1 MTLQECNPLKLY
13 ICIRLTANPM
23 KFKRKIID
31 SIEEKFFSGKAILL
45 LGPRQVGKTT
55 LLRSILENRKEKY
68 LYLDGDDPTVVDIL
82 ENANTE
88 TLRSL
93 IADNQIVYIDE
104 AQRISKIGIKAKIL
118 VDQFKEVQLLI
129 SGSSSF
135 ELNQQIQEPLTGRKW
150 TFNLWPI
157 SWGEYEK
164 EAGFLKSE
172 QSLENRLIYGF
183 YPDVINQSRQ
193 EEKVLIE
200 LADSYL
206 YKDVLMYGN
215 LKKPKLIQDILKALA
230 YQIGHEVKF
239 KEVAETV
246 GADPKTVASY
256 IEVLEKAFVV
266 FSLSSYSKNLRTEIK
281 TARKI
286 YFYDNGIRNA
296 IIRDFTPLASRQDVG
311 GLWENFLVSERLKR
325 ISYQE
330 SLARS
335 YFWRTKQQQ
344 EIDYVEE
351 LAGRLDAYEFKWNPK
366 RNPTF
371 PKTFTEEYNSN
382 NLLVNRGNFRGFVG
396 D

>member
-1 MTLQECNPLKLY
+1 
-13 ICIRLTANPM
+13 M
-23 KFKRKIID
+23 KFNRIIKA

-55 LLRSILENRKEKY
+55 LLRAILDNRKEKH
-68 LYLDGDDPTVVDIL
+68 LYLDGDDPTVVEIL

-104 AQRISKIGIKAKIL
+104 AQRINKIGIKAKII
-118 VDQFKEVQLLI
+118 VDQFKEVQLVI

-157 SWGEYEK
+157 SWAEYEK
-164 EAGFLKSE
+164 EVGFLKSE

-183 YPDVINQSRQ
+183 YPDVINQTSQ

-200 LADSYL
+200 LAESYL
-206 YKDVLMYGN
+206 YKDVMMYGN

-230 YQIGHEVKF
+230 YQVGHEVKF

-266 FSLSSYSKNLRTEIK
+266 FSLSSYSNNLRTEIK

-296 IIRDFTPLASRQDVG
+296 IIRDFTPLALRQDVG
-311 GLWENFLVSERLKR
+311 GLWENFLVSERMKR
-325 ISYQE
+325 NSYYQ
-330 SLARS
+330 SLVRS

-351 LAGRLDAYEFKWNPK
+351 LAGKFTAYEFKWNPK
-366 RNPTF
+366 RNVTF

-382 NLLVNRGNFRGFVG
+382 NFLVNRGNFRAFVG
-396 D
+396 S

>member
-1 MTLQECNPLKLY
+1 
-13 ICIRLTANPM
+13 M
-23 KFKRKIID
+23 KFNRIIKA

-55 LLRSILENRKEKY
+55 LLRAILENRKEKH
-68 LYLDGDDPTVVDIL
+68 LYLDGDDPTVVEIL

-104 AQRISKIGIKAKIL
+104 AQRINKIGIKAKII

-157 SWGEYEK
+157 SWAEYEK
-164 EAGFLKSE
+164 EVGFLKSE

-183 YPDVINQSRQ
+183 YPDVINQTSQ

-200 LADSYL
+200 LAESYL
-206 YKDVLMYGN
+206 YKDVMMYGN

-230 YQIGHEVKF
+230 YQVGHEVKF

-296 IIRDFTPLASRQDVG
+296 IIRDFTPLALRQDVG
-311 GLWENFLVSERLKR
+311 GLWENFLVSERVKR
-325 ISYQE
+325 NSYYQ

-351 LAGRLDAYEFKWNPK
+351 LAGKLTAYEFKWNPK
-366 RNPTF
+366 RNVTF

-382 NLLVNRGNFRGFVG
+382 NLLVNRGNFREFVG
-396 D
+396 N

>member
-1 MTLQECNPLKLY
+1 
-13 ICIRLTANPM
+13 M
-23 KFKRKIID
+23 KFNRIIKA

-55 LLRSILENRKEKY
+55 LLRAILDNRKEKH
-68 LYLDGDDPTVVDIL
+68 LYLDGDDPTVVGIL

-104 AQRISKIGIKAKIL
+104 AQRINKIGIKAKIL

-157 SWGEYEK
+157 SWAEYEK
-164 EAGFLKSE
+164 EVGFLKSE

-183 YPDVINQSRQ
+183 YPDVINQTSQ

-200 LADSYL
+200 LAESYL
-206 YKDVLMYGN
+206 YKDVMMYGN

-230 YQIGHEVKF
+230 YQVGHEVKF

-266 FSLSSYSKNLRTEIK
+266 FGLSSYSYNLRTEIK

-296 IIRDFTPLASRQDVG
+296 IIRDFTPLAIRQDVG
-311 GLWENFLVSERLKR
+311 DLWENFLVSERVKR
-325 ISYQE
+325 NSYYQ

-351 LAGRLDAYEFKWNPK
+351 LAGKLTAYEFKWNPK
-366 RNPTF
+366 RNVTF
-371 PKTFTEEYNSN
+371 PKTFTVGYNSN
-382 NLLVNRGNFRGFVG
+382 NLLVNRGNFREFVG
-396 D
+396 N

>member
-1 MTLQECNPLKLY
+1 
-13 ICIRLTANPM
+13 M
-23 KFKRKIID
+23 KFER
-31 SIEEKFFSGKAILL
+31 SIQESIQEKFFSRKAILL

-55 LLRSILENRKEKY
+55 LLRSILENRKEKH
-68 LYLDGDDPTVVDIL
+68 LYLDGDDPTVVEIL

-93 IADNQIVYIDE
+93 INDNQIVYIDE
-104 AQRISKIGIKAKIL
+104 AQRISNIGIKAKII
-118 VDQFKEVQLLI
+118 VDQFKDVQLLI

-150 TFNLWPI
+150 TYNLWPI
-157 SWGEYEK
+157 SWVEYEK
-164 EAGFLKSE
+164 EVGFLKSE
-172 QSLENRLIYGF
+172 QNLENRLIYGF
-183 YPDVINQSRQ
+183 YPDVLNQSKN

-215 LKKPKLIQDILKALA
+215 LKMPKLIQDILEALA

-246 GADPKTVASY
+246 GADPKTVATY
-256 IEVLEKAFVV
+256 IDVLEKAFVV
-266 FSLSSYSKNLRTEIK
+266 FSLSSFSKNLRTEIK

-296 IIRDFTPLASRQDVG
+296 IIRDFTPLALRQDVG
-311 GLWENFLVSERLKR
+311 GLWENFLVSERKKR
-325 ISYQE
+325 NSYQE

-351 LAGRLDAYEFKWNPK
+351 LAGKLTAYEFKWSLK
-366 RNPTF
+366 RKVNF
-371 PKTFTEEYNSN
+371 SKTFTEAYKSQNT
-382 NLLVNRGNFRGFVG
+382 LVNRGNFREFVSAK
-396 D
+396 

>member
-1 MTLQECNPLKLY
+1 
-13 ICIRLTANPM
+13 M
-23 KFKRKIID
+23 KFNRIIKA

-55 LLRSILENRKEKY
+55 LLRAILDNRKEKH
-68 LYLDGDDPTVVDIL
+68 LYLDGDDPTVVEIL

-93 IADNQIVYIDE
+93 VADNQIVYIDE

-157 SWGEYEK
+157 SWAEYEK
-164 EAGFLKSE
+164 GVGFLKSE

-183 YPDVINQSRQ
+183 YPDVINQTSQ

-200 LADSYL
+200 LAESYL
-206 YKDVLMYGN
+206 YKDVMMYGN

-230 YQIGHEVKF
+230 YQVGHEVKF

-266 FSLSSYSKNLRTEIK
+266 FGLSSYSNNLRTEIK
-281 TARKI
+281 TGRKI

-296 IIRDFTPLASRQDVG
+296 IIRDFTPLALRQDVG

-325 ISYQE
+325 NSYYQ

-351 LAGRLDAYEFKWNPK
+351 LAGKLTAYEFKWNPK
-366 RNPTF
+366 RNVTF
-371 PKTFTEEYNSN
+371 PKTFTEEYKSN
-382 NLLVNRGNFRGFVG
+382 NFLVNKGNFREFVG
-396 D
+396 N

>member
-1 MTLQECNPLKLY
+1 
-13 ICIRLTANPM
+13 M
-23 KFKRKIID
+23 KFER
-31 SIEEKFFSGKAILL
+31 SIQESIQEKFFSRKAILL

-55 LLRSILENRKEKY
+55 LLRSILENRKEKH
-68 LYLDGDDPTVVDIL
+68 LYLDGDDPRVVEIL

-93 IADNQIVYIDE
+93 INDNQIVYIDE
-104 AQRISKIGIKAKIL
+104 AQRISNIGIKAKII
-118 VDQFKEVQLLI
+118 VDQFKDVQLLI

-157 SWGEYEK
+157 SWVEYEK
-164 EAGFLKSE
+164 EVGFLKSE
-172 QSLENRLIYGF
+172 QNLENRLIYGF
-183 YPDVINQSRQ
+183 YPDVLNQSKN

-215 LKKPKLIQDILKALA
+215 LKKPKLIQDILEALA

-246 GADPKTVASY
+246 GADPKTVATY
-256 IEVLEKAFVV
+256 IDVLEKAFVV
-266 FSLSSYSKNLRTEIK
+266 FSLSSFSKNLRTEIK

-296 IIRDFTPLASRQDVG
+296 IIRDFTPLALRQDVG
-311 GLWENFLVSERLKR
+311 GLWENFLVSERKKR
-325 ISYQE
+325 NSYQE

-351 LAGRLDAYEFKWNPK
+351 LAGKLTAYEFKWSLK
-366 RNPTF
+366 RKVNF
-371 PKTFTEEYNSN
+371 SKTFTEAYKSQNT
-382 NLLVNRGNFRGFVG
+382 LVNRGNFREFVSAK
-396 D
+396 